1 MSNITDI
8 RFRANEST
16 LVLQVQESEVRS
28 GYGYNTTNWRDAKV
42 EDLLDVA
49 PFMSSGLLRELKE
62 KVNVL
67 GYEVERVDRKT
78 DQQDME
84 YPKTWVKP

>member
-8 RFRANEST
+8 RFRANDSM

-28 GYGYNTTNWRDAKV
+28 GYGYSTTNWRDATV

>member
-28 GYGYNTTNWRDAKV
+28 GYGYSTTNWRDAKV

-49 PFMSSGLLRELKE
+49 PFMSAGLLRELKE

-78 DQQDME
+78 DQQNME

>member
-8 RFRANEST
+8 RFRANESL
-16 LVLQVQESEVRS
+16 LVLQVRETEVRS
-28 GYGYNTTNWRDAKV
+28 GYGYNTTNWRDATV

-49 PFMSSGLLRELKE
+49 PFVSSDMLREIKN
-62 KVNVL
+62 KIDVL
-67 GYEVERVDRKT
+67 GYEVERVEREVN
-78 DQQDME
+78 QRELE

>member
-28 GYGYNTTNWRDAKV
+28 GYGYSTTNWRDAKV